1 MGNKHAGATRGGAPG
16 GARRALDHAQ
26 YGNRSRQAFGAPGA
40 PTDAGAPTPN
50 VRDAKRINELNL
62 ALVRTGFRAYYWYP
76 RGTERPADAA
86 PAPPPGVYRHPYPA
100 ARPGGRKVAARGAN
114 SANSPGAGGAASLP
128 PRSYGP
134 QTQGPAAPGAQ
145 LGSAGG
151 SPPPGGYLYTNS
163 KAPPQVRNGADL
175 GRLLGYLHPYEG
187 GWGSG
192 GIWVT
197 WYALAKGL
205 PLTRLWAEALPS
217 AEGGRIPLR
226 QMEIEEALGDALN
239 TDARVFARVVRT
251 VGSMGDSA
259 Y

>member
-1 MGNKHAGATRGGAPG
+1 MGANPSKYHG
-16 GARRALDHAQ
+16 GARFEDRARLVR
-26 YGNRSRQAFGAPGA
+26 GPAPA
-40 PTDAGAPTPN
+40 PLAPPN
-50 VRDAKRINELNL
+50 VRDAGRINELNL

-76 RGTERPADAA
+76 RGAERPAGAA
-86 PAPPPGVYRHPYPA
+86 PPAPPGVYRHPYPA
-100 ARPGGRKVAARGAN
+100 PREGARAAGAR
-114 SANSPGAGGAASLP
+114 AADAPGAL

-134 QTQGPAAPGAQ
+134 QAPGPAAPGAQ

-151 SPPPGGYLYTNS
+151 TPPPGGYLYTNS

-197 WYALAKGL
+197 WYALAKGV

-251 VGSMGDSA
+251 VGSMGDAA

>member
-1 MGNKHAGATRGGAPG
+1 
-16 GARRALDHAQ
+16 
-26 YGNRSRQAFGAPGA
+26 
-40 PTDAGAPTPN
+40 

-86 PAPPPGVYRHPYPA
+86 PVPPPGVYRHPYPA
-100 ARPGGRKVAARGAN
+100 ARPGAGRKAARAAPDASG
-114 SANSPGAGGAASLP
+114 PGP
-128 PRSYGP
+128 QPRSYGP
-134 QTQGPAAPGAQ
+134 QAQGPAPGAQ

-151 SPPPGGYLYTNS
+151 TPPPGGYLYTNS
-163 KAPPQVRNGADL
+163 KAPPVVRDGADL

-197 WYALAKGL
+197 WYGLAKGL

-217 AEGGRIPLR
+217 AESGRIPLR